1 MKKYGLL
8 AALMIGMLSLPAVS
22 DAAYYPATSIWN
34 TVKNKA
40 TSTATRKATD
50 KVVRQAQGGTKV
62 ITISYLPQTLAE
74 FQAMPQMDLSK
85 PENTVVMFL
94 CAANLW
100 TIDKTA
106 GEDAVNLLSNPK
118 RQMTPYDK
126 QFLRDRLGDKHYLP
140 KSYFEGATPDNNY
153 TPSQPLTVKVIPD
166 GRPQDVEAGY
176 KRLFLKSGGADS
188 NRYIKLREKDG
199 IWYLWEYFGLLPGI
213 RAPKAEADW

>member
-1 MKKYGLL
+1 MKKYRILTALIACIL
-8 AALMIGMLSLPAVS
+8 ALPAIA
-22 DAAYYPATSIWN
+22 DAAYYQGANTWNVKKNIASKTLVATAIRN
-34 TVKNKA
+34 
-40 TSTATRKATD
+40 
-50 KVVRQAQGGTKV
+50 AQGGRKV
-62 ITISYLPQTLAE
+62 ITISHLPQTLAE
-74 FQAMPQMDLSK
+74 FKAMPQMDLRK

-100 TIDKTA
+100 TIDKA
-106 GEDAVNLLSNPK
+106 SGEDAINLLSNPK
-118 RQMTPYDK
+118 RQMTNFDK

-140 KSYFEGATPDNNY
+140 RSYFEGASPDNNY
-153 TPSQPLTVKVIPD
+153 TPSQPLSVRILPD

-213 RAPKAEADW
+213 RLPKAEADW